1 GWGVPTY
8 DSAYVFDYL
17 VHTRGK
23 NGRGNT
29 NATRY
34 SNAELDSQIVS
45 LASEGDARKRDA
57 TIHSIWS
64 TVQKELIYLPLHD
77 QIQTYAMVRK
87 FDIPVNPSNTPYFK
101 LFKQP
106 GARQAAVAGA
116 Q

>member
-1 GWGVPTY
+1 MAMFSSMPT
-8 DSAYVFDYL
+8 S
-17 VHTRGK
+17 
-23 NGRGNT
+23 
-29 NATRY
+29 
-34 SNAELDSQIVS
+34 S
-45 LASEGDARKRDA
+45 LLHACDGCRHQR
-57 TIHSIWS
+57 
-64 TVQKELIYLPLHD
+64 HD